1 MLYLVGIVITFFLFL
16 LLTTKKNKSDADKIL
31 ASWLLF
37 IGVHLGIYYLHKTGQ
52 FNYFPYLLGF
62 EIPLPLL
69 HVPFLYLYIS
79 SLTNQTKNKIFRLIH
94 FLPFVL
100 TYFLLF
106 DFLTSSLL
114 HKKYVYE
121 HNGIG
126 YEKTMF
132 FFNWIIIIQGIV
144 YIILSIYKLKK
155 HQQNILSKFSN
166 TTKINLNWLLYLT
179 IGISFIWFAIIY
191 GKDEIIFSIVVLFV
205 LFIGYFG
212 IKQVGIF
219 TNNEFQTPIEDLD
232 ILSKEESNILPP
244 ILLTEEQL
252 NKQEKVKYEKSKN
265 NQQE

>member
-1 MLYLVGIVITFFLFL
+1 M
-16 LLTTKKNKSDADKIL
+16 
-31 ASWLLF
+31 
-37 IGVHLGIYYLHKTGQ
+37 
-52 FNYFPYLLGF
+52 
-62 EIPLPLL
+62 
-69 HVPFLYLYIS
+69 
-79 SLTNQTKNKIFRLIH
+79 
-94 FLPFVL
+94 
-100 TYFLLF
+100 
-106 DFLTSSLL
+106 
-114 HKKYVYE
+114 
-121 HNGIG
+121 
-126 YEKTMF
+126 
-132 FFNWIIIIQGIV
+132 IIIIQGIV

-252 NKQEKVKYEKSKN
+252 NKQEKVKYEKSKI
-265 NQQE
+265 NQQEISIIHLNLSKLMDKEKLFKNPELTLSDLAQKLLVHPNTLSQVINSVEQKNFYDYINLQRIEEFKSLAFCLKIKNTHCYP